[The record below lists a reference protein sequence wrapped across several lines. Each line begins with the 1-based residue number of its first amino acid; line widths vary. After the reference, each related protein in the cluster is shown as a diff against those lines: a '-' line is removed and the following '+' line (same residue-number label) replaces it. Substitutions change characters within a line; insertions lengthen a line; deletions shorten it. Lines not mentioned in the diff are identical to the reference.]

1 MIRGRS
7 FDYRESRRCRNL
19 HDLKGSDEGVISPY
33 DADTLPCGMEKR
45 IHQLIHIKGTIV
57 RTAPNFF

>member
-33 DADTLPCGMEKR
+33 NADTLPCGMEKR
-45 IHQLIHIKGTIV
+45 IH
-57 RTAPNFF
+57 N